1 MEYAKTVSIK
11 AYAKINLVLNV
22 VGRQDNLHL
31 IDSIMTPFDIYD
43 TVKMEKRTDREIFV
57 KYTNCENIT
66 NDTASKMAKLISKK
80 YGLLGVNI
88 EINKNIPI
96 KAGLGGSSADAGA
109 VARGME
115 KLFSLEKIP
124 NELLLEVGSD
134 VPYMYLGGDKRVQG
148 VGEKVSSVNLPKLY
162 KVLIV
167 DGIGVDTKKSYE
179 NYDLFGGDNQDIEK
193 FLININKFCATF
205 TNSLQKGSQKLN
217 SNIQK
222 ASDLLTECGFSSC
235 MTGSGSGVF
244 GIEYDKAQFE
254 NKLKKLIKKQPNLQF
269 FIS

>member
-22 VGRQDNLHL
+22 VGIQNSLHL

-43 TVKMEKRTDREIFV
+43 IVNMEKRTDGEIVV
-57 KYTNCENIT
+57 KYTNYDNIT
-66 NDTASKMAKLISKK
+66 NDTAYKMAKLINQK
-80 YGLLGVNI
+80 YGLSGVDI
-88 EINKNIPI
+88 EITKNIPM

-124 NELLLEVGSD
+124 SELLLEVGSD
-134 VPYMYLGGDKRVQG
+134 VPYMYIGGDKRVQG
-148 VGEKVSSVNLPKLY
+148 VGEKVTSVDLPKLY

-167 DGIGVDTKKSYE
+167 DGIGVDTKKSYD
-179 NYDLFGGDNQDIEK
+179 NYDLYGGDNQDIEM
-193 FLININKFCATF
+193 FLTNIKAKSATF
-205 TNSLQKGSQKLN
+205 TNALQKGSTKLN
-217 SNIQK
+217 NNIQK
-222 ASDLLTECGFSSC
+222 AIDLLTECGFLAC

-254 NKLKKLIKKQPNLQF
+254 NKLMKLIKKQPNLQF

>member
-1 MEYAKTVSIK
+1 MEYELAVSIK
-11 AYAKINLVLNV
+11 AYAKINLLLNV
-22 VGRQDNLHL
+22 VGVRDGLHL

-43 TVKMEKRTDREIFV
+43 IINMEKRSDKEIFV
-57 KYTNCENIT
+57 KYTKGESIT
-66 NDTASKMAKLISKK
+66 NDTAFKMAKLIKEK
-80 YGLLGVNI
+80 YGLCGVNI
-88 EINKNIPI
+88 EIDKNIPM

-124 NELLLEVGSD
+124 AKLLLEVGSD

-148 VGEKVSSVNLPKLY
+148 VGEKVTSVDLPKLY
-162 KVLIV
+162 KVLII
-167 DGIGVDTKKSYE
+167 DCIGVDTKKSYE

-193 FLININKFCATF
+193 FLVNINKHCATF
-205 TNSLQKGSQKLN
+205 TNALQKGSIILN
-217 SNIQK
+217 NNIEQ
-222 ASDLLTECGFSSC
+222 AINLLTECGFSAC

-244 GIEYDKAQFE
+244 GIEYDKAQFD
-254 NKLKKLIKKQPNLQF
+254 NKLMKLIKKQPKLQF